1 MEWLDARAA
10 LEDGP
15 EPRADE
21 DLQRATNEW
30 WRFTTTSVLQLWLTA
45 QERDGDRRFLLF
57 QTSRTPRVSGPPKD
71 GQPPADEGSR
81 THARTAGEPTAE
93 GRTTRHNVAC
103 VAGDE
108 QHRVAHD
115 ATRSGADARGT
126 RTCNFERQQ
135 SGPAFEAN
143 GQVCIAGI

>member
-1 MEWLDARAA
+1 MEWLDARVV
-10 LEDGP
+10 LED
-15 EPRADE
+15 EPGQRAAE
-21 DLQRATNEW
+21 DLQRARHEW

-45 QERDGDRRFLLF
+45 QARERWLTLLALSDF
-57 QTSRTPRVSGPPKD
+57 ANASGER
-71 GQPPADEGSR
+71 PAEGRAARDDEGLR

-93 GRTTRHNVAC
+93 GRTARHDVAC

-135 SGPAFEAN
+135 SGPS
-143 GQVCIAGI
+143 V